1 MKASLLSHLLPQ
13 DWRASLRSLLAAVVL
28 SLVACGGGVETGGTG
43 AYVQGPVSG
52 FGSII
57 VAGVR
62 FDDSC
67 TACIEDA
74 DEGPIGRQLLRLG
87 MMVEI
92 DSGAIS
98 NDGLD
103 RRATATRIRVGSQL
117 LGVVTELDLDN
128 GRLSVMGQTVRL
140 TPATVV
146 DGLGGG
152 VAALQLGDVVEVH
165 GFYVAASDPVD
176 EGYVATRLER
186 RDAPPLRYRVQGLVR
201 DLQAQATPPTLRIGT
216 QSFDLTDSGV
226 PVGLASGQF
235 VRLTLLTAPNSA
247 GRWPVERVVLRQ
259 LRPDDREEAELEGL
273 ITAFESA
280 ALFSVNGLPVQTSA
294 STRIVDGSAGLGLGV
309 RVEVHGRI
317 QGGVLLASEVD
328 IKSDIDVFNEGVD
341 IRDVISSVASAAQTF
356 VLRGVTVFYGSVPI
370 DRFENGTVDDLVV
383 DRRVRVRGTLSAD
396 RTQVVATRIEFLD

>member
-1 MKASLLSHLLPQ
+1 MKTLRLTHLRTR
-13 DWRASLRSLLAAVVL
+13 DWRAWLRSLLTAAAL
-28 SLVACGGGVETGGTG
+28 SLAACGGGVETGGTG

-57 VAGVR
+57 VAGVH
-62 FDDSC
+62 FDDGC
-67 TACIEDA
+67 TACIEDT
-74 DEGPIGRQLLRLG
+74 DEGPIGRHLLRLG

-92 DSGAIS
+92 DSGSIS

-128 GRLSVMGQTVRL
+128 GQLSVMGQTVRL

-216 QSFDLTDSGV
+216 QSFDLPASGV
-226 PVGLASGQF
+226 PVGLTSGQF
-235 VRLTLLTAPNSA
+235 VRLTLETQQMN
-247 GRWPVERVVLRQ
+247 GRWLVERIVVRQ
-259 LRPDDREEAELEGL
+259 PRPEDREEAELEGL

-294 STRIVDGSAGLGLGV
+294 STRVVDGSAGLGLGV

-317 QGGVLLASEVD
+317 QGGVLIASEVD

-341 IRDVISSVASAAQTF
+341 IRDLISSVDPAAQTF
-356 VLRGVTVFYGSVPI
+356 AVRGITVFYGSVPL
-370 DRFENGTVDDLVV
+370 DRFDNGTVDDLVA

-396 RTQVVATRIEFLD
+396 RTWVIATRIEFLD